1 MVYTKKESTPCS
13 SIFSYIVRPPRPTRQ
28 DTPMPRG
35 TPSPSNGPVPDVP
48 SSSGN
53 NVHPLAISTTT
64 TEDQE
69 QQGQVMY
76 DEPESAVDVLMKLDQ
91 ALDNLAHTRNSNEP
105 LTEAIVASSINNS
118 RDMLQQTTM
127 HDDDDGDADDK
138 KEQQQQQQQQR
149 RAWDM
154 ESDIDAPP
162 SITEH
167 EQQHHHQQPIEEN
180 HHHHHQQSPPPMD
193 GKSSRRTPVDS
204 MLFCEEFGMNE
215 LMVLIRGAVR
225 YAEEQEQSTKT
236 HKHPPIRSE
245 ISEVFKDSQQ
255 RLEQLEKVHI
265 YIYINRGYFC
275 FLVAHHHF
283 I

>member
-1 MVYTKKESTPCS
+1 MLLLNKLLLHQVNDIHQKSLH
-13 SIFSYIVRPPRPTRQ
+13 FAHRFFLIVRPPRPTRQ

-35 TPSPSNGPVPDVP
+35 TPSPANGPVPDVP

-64 TEDQE
+64 TADQE
-69 QQGQVMY
+69 QQQGQVMY

-127 HDDDDGDADDK
+127 HGDDGDADDK
-138 KEQQQQQQQQR
+138 KEHQQQQQ

-162 SITEH
+162 SIIEH
-167 EQQHHHQQPIEEN
+167 DHHHHQQPIEESD
-180 HHHHHQQSPPPMD
+180 HHHQQSPPPMD

-255 RLEQLEKVHI
+255 RLEQLEKVYI
-265 YIYINRGYFC
+265 YIYI
-275 FLVAHHHF
+275 
-283 I
+283 

>member
-1 MVYTKKESTPCS
+1 
-13 SIFSYIVRPPRPTRQ
+13 
-28 DTPMPRG
+28 MPRG
-35 TPSPSNGPVPDVP
+35 TPSPANGPMPDVP
-48 SSSGN
+48 SSGN

-64 TEDQE
+64 DQE
-69 QQGQVMY
+69 QQQQQGQVMY

-127 HDDDDGDADDK
+127 HDDVVDDETDDK
-138 KEQQQQQQQQR
+138 KEQQQHHQ

-154 ESDIDAPP
+154 DSDIDAPP
-162 SITEH
+162 QPSITEH
-167 EQQHHHQQPIEEN
+167 EHHKPMEEENQQPP
-180 HHHHHQQSPPPMD
+180 SMD

-255 RLEQLEKVHI
+255 RLEQLEKVYTHI
-265 YIYINRGYFC
+265 EVAF
-275 FLVAHHHF
+275 FLAAHNPIGTGSSHGGCC
-283 I
+283 